1 MIRQQGSVGAVPDEW
16 LSRDTYALGDIKQV
30 INELCAVLE
39 ERQPPPTVTQH
50 EMLTKKF
57 WPLEE
62 GRASETANQ
71 QSNPST
77 R

>member
-1 MIRQQGSVGAVPDEW
+1 VPDAW
-16 LSRDTYALGDIKQV
+16 LSRHTYALGDIKQV

-39 ERQPPPTVTQH
+39 KRSTDSHPARDADQEILAPRRRP
-50 EMLTKKF
+50 
-57 WPLEE
+57 
-62 GRASETANQ
+62 RAAANSETANQ